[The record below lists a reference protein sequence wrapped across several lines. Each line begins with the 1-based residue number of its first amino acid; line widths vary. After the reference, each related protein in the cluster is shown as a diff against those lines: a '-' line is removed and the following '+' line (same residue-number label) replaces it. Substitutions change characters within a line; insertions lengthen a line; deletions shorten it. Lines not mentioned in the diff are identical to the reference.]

1 MTAYLDSAA
10 TTRVREEAAAA
21 AMSAMREVF
30 GNTSSSHLPG
40 RRAAALLEK
49 ARADVA
55 GVPGATP
62 ESVVFTSG
70 GTEADN
76 HAIIRGAESRAR
88 RGRHVITSL
97 AEHEAVLRPMEQLA
111 SQGFDVTFLRPGPT
125 GAVSFEDVADALRED
140 TILVSLML
148 VNNETGAI
156 NPVGEIAGEIKR
168 RGHGTLLH
176 TDAVQAY
183 GKLPMPSGTP
193 GADLVSVSAHKIHGS
208 KGAGA
213 LIIRPGVNI
222 PPLILGGA
230 QEGGLR
236 PGTHAL
242 PAIAAFGEAARLAKS
257 ELRDNLAR
265 AETLKS
271 LAVSEI
277 TARLPE
283 AVIISPRGGSPYI
296 LSFSL
301 PGHRAETLMNALD
314 AEGIYLSRS
323 SACKKGAR
331 SHTLEA
337 MRLPPGVIDGAL
349 RASFSKDTT
358 AEEVTY
364 FAERLERVSKSV
376 FTRKR

>member
-1 MTAYLDSAA
+1 MTAYLDNAA

-21 AMSAMREVF
+21 ATSAMRETF
-30 GNTSSSHLPG
+30 GNTSSAHLPG
-40 RRAAALLEK
+40 RRAAEILER

-55 GVPGATP
+55 AAAGAAP

-76 HAIIRGAESRAR
+76 HAVIRGAESRAR
-88 RGRHVITSL
+88 RGRHIITSL
-97 AEHEAVLRPMEQLA
+97 AEHEAVLRPMERLA
-111 SQGFDVTFLRPGPT
+111 AQGFDVTFLRPGPK
-125 GAVSFEDVADALRED
+125 GAVSPEDVAAALRED
-140 TILVSLML
+140 TILVSLMR

-156 NPVGEIAGEIKR
+156 SPIAEIAGEIKR
-168 RGHGTLLH
+168 RGLGALLH

-183 GKLPMPSGTP
+183 GKLPLPPAMF
-193 GADLVSVSAHKIHGS
+193 GADLVSVSAHKIHGA

-213 LIIRPGVNI
+213 LVMRPGMKL
-222 PPLILGGA
+222 PPLLLGGA

-242 PAIAAFGEAARLAKS
+242 PAIAAFGEAARLAQT
-257 ELRDNLAR
+257 EARENYAR
-265 AETLKS
+265 AEALKA
-271 LAVSEI
+271 LAVSEL
-277 TARLPE
+277 TSRLPE
-283 AVIISPRGGSPYI
+283 TVIISPPGGSPYI

-301 PGHRAETLMNALD
+301 PGHRSETLMNALD
-314 AEGIYLSRS
+314 AERVYVSRS

-331 SHTLEA
+331 SHVLEA
-337 MRLPPGVIDGAL
+337 MRLPPDVVDGAL
-349 RASFSKDTT
+349 RVSFSRDTA

-364 FAERLERVSKSV
+364 FAERLERASKSV